1 MRGKLRKAKLKS
13 GRYSLYID
21 YYPAVWNPHTKRYT
35 RREYLKLYLYEHPQ
49 NPMET
54 QENTLANEIAQKSYL
69 KRMKALMLDAEG
81 VFNKD
86 ILQGDF
92 YGYFT
97 DFIRRKQKGAIETA
111 LYRSAL
117 QHLKTWRPE
126 KLKFKDID

>member
-69 KRMKALMLDAEG
+69 NRMKALMLDAEG

-92 YGYFT
+92 FGYFT
-97 DFIRRKQKGAIETA
+97 DFLRLKHKITLHPAFSRPA
-111 LYRSAL
+111 LH
-117 QHLKTWRPE
+117 HLN
-126 KLKFKDID
+126 